1 MILTWRMQPPR
12 GRMDIQHDIERQ
24 RFVLQ
29 TDGGEATLEYR
40 LLPGNGID
48 FSHTFVPPALRGRGI
63 AEKLVRTGLSWARS
77 QEYEIRASCWYVQ
90 RFIRP
95 RK

>member
-1 MILTWRMQPPR
+1 
-12 GRMDIQHDIERQ
+12 MDIQHDVAQQ
-24 RFVLQ
+24 RFMVIV
-29 TDGGEATLEYR
+29 DGSEALLEYR

-48 FSHTFVPPALRGRGI
+48 FSYTFVPPALRGRGI
-63 AEKLVRTGLSWARS
+63 AEKLVRTGLSWARDRD
-77 QEYEIRASCWYVQ
+77 YEIQASCWYVQ

>member
-1 MILTWRMQPPR
+1 ME
-12 GRMDIQHDIERQ
+12 IQHDTEQQ

-29 TDGGEATLEYR
+29 LEGGEAILEYR

-48 FSHTFVPPALRGRGI
+48 FSHTFVPPALRGRGV
-63 AEKLVRTGLSWARS
+63 AEKLVRTGLSWACA
-77 QEYEIRASCWYVQ
+77 QEYEIQASCWYVQ

>member
-1 MILTWRMQPPR
+1 
-12 GRMDIQHDIERQ
+12 MDIQHDSERQ

-29 TDGGEATLEYR
+29 VEGLEARLEYR

-48 FSHTFVPPALRGRGI
+48 FNHTFVPPALRGQGI
-63 AEKLVRTGLSWARS
+63 AERLVRSGLSWARAR
-77 QEYEIRASCWYVQ
+77 EYRIQASCWYVQ